1 MRTAKTTCE
10 PGEEDPKL
18 EHVKRVMQNVNSA
31 LASWQKQETK
41 DISQEKEMKF
51 LDGIDTAILGGFFFQ
66 RIQKYVLLFKKQIFE
81 FSSIK

>member
-41 DISQEKEMKF
+41 DISQEKKNEIF
-51 LDGIDTAILGGFFFQ
+51 RWDGYSHFGRIFFQ
-66 RIQKYVLLFKKQIFE
+66 RI
-81 FSSIK
+81 

>member
-41 DISQEKEMKF
+41 DIS
-51 LDGIDTAILGGFFFQ
+51 
-66 RIQKYVLLFKKQIFE
+66 
-81 FSSIK
+81 